1 MGVDIPAL
9 VLLTEA
15 KGMPLEQLIQMIE
28 AAILTSYSE
37 TPEANRYARVQLD
50 RETGDIAIYVP
61 TFNELGERVSE
72 DVLEVEGFDRM
83 ATSTARQTIKMQM
96 RATNDAEIVG
106 EFTASVGDVISGI
119 IQQGRD
125 PKMIHVNLGR
135 IEGKIPPQ
143 DQVPG
148 EVYTHGERIKC
159 FVVEVKQGLKGPEIM
174 LSRSHPGLVK
184 QLFALE
190 VPEVKDGIV
199 EIMGVSREAGHRTKI
214 AVKSHRA
221 GVSPKGS
228 LIGPLGARSRAVMDE
243 LNGEKIDIVDYDEDP
258 AQTLNRI
265 RSLSQQ
271 EIVAVLLGLDLIG
284 KDLPE
289 DREDLK
295 GDIEDLRTKLGSEIA
310 RIVDASPAQDSQINS
325 LISQAFARKRRL
337 AITYYSPTD
346 DQVSIRE
353 ITPLQLT
360 TSENRDFLI
369 AFCESA
375 GGQRTFR
382 VDRIQSATLL
392 ESPASE
398 IPTSSANDIRT
409 VATVKISENIRRCR
423 ESLGAFVSGD
433 GPTVQVS
440 TYSYGWLS
448 RTVMSAAGAMEVTSS
463 AKIREGIAILAG
475 KALDLY
481 R

>member
-1 MGVDIPAL
+1 MGVDIPSL
-9 VLLTEA
+9 VLLTDA

-28 AAILTSYSE
+28 AEILTAYTE
-37 TPEANRYARVQLD
+37 TAEPNRYARVQLD

-61 TFNELGERVSE
+61 AFNELGERVSE
-72 DVLEVEGFDRM
+72 DVLEVEGFDRI
-83 ATSTARQTIKMQM
+83 ATSTARKTIKMQM

-143 DQVPG
+143 EQVPG

-214 AVKSHRA
+214 AVRSHRA

-243 LNGEKIDIVDYDEDP
+243 LKGEKIDIVDYDEDP
-258 AQTLNRI
+258 VKYVAHALAPAKVSSVTIVDELS
-265 RSLSQQ
+265 RSAKVIVPDYQLSL
-271 EIVAVLLGLDLIG
+271 AIG
-284 KDLPE
+284 KD
-289 DREDLK
+289 
-295 GDIEDLRTKLGSEIA
+295 GQNA
-310 RIVDASPAQDSQINS
+310 
-325 LISQAFARKRRL
+325 RL
-337 AITYYSPTD
+337 AARLTGWRIDIHPDTPAPT
-346 DQVSIRE
+346 
-353 ITPLQLT
+353 
-360 TSENRDFLI
+360 
-369 AFCESA
+369 A
-375 GGQRTFR
+375 
-382 VDRIQSATLL
+382 
-392 ESPASE
+392 
-398 IPTSSANDIRT
+398 
-409 VATVKISENIRRCR
+409 
-423 ESLGAFVSGD
+423 
-433 GPTVQVS
+433 
-440 TYSYGWLS
+440 
-448 RTVMSAAGAMEVTSS
+448 
-463 AKIREGIAILAG
+463 
-475 KALDLY
+475 
-481 R
+481 

>member
-9 VLLTEA
+9 VLLTDA

-28 AAILTSYSE
+28 AAILTSYAE

-143 DQVPG
+143 EQVPG

-258 AQTLNRI
+258 AKYVAHALAPAKVSSVTIVDELS
-265 RSLSQQ
+265 RSAKVIVPDYQLSL
-271 EIVAVLLGLDLIG
+271 AIG
-284 KDLPE
+284 KD
-289 DREDLK
+289 
-295 GDIEDLRTKLGSEIA
+295 GQNA
-310 RIVDASPAQDSQINS
+310 
-325 LISQAFARKRRL
+325 RL
-337 AITYYSPTD
+337 AARLTGWRIDIHPD
-346 DQVSIRE
+346 
-353 ITPLQLT
+353 TPL
-360 TSENRDFLI
+360 
-369 AFCESA
+369 
-375 GGQRTFR
+375 
-382 VDRIQSATLL
+382 
-392 ESPASE
+392 
-398 IPTSSANDIRT
+398 PTS
-409 VATVKISENIRRCR
+409 
-423 ESLGAFVSGD
+423 
-433 GPTVQVS
+433 
-440 TYSYGWLS
+440 
-448 RTVMSAAGAMEVTSS
+448 
-463 AKIREGIAILAG
+463 
-475 KALDLY
+475 
-481 R
+481 

>member
-1 MGVDIPAL
+1 MGVDISAL
-9 VLLTEA
+9 VQLTEA

-28 AAILTSYSE
+28 AAVLTNYAES
-37 TPEANRYARVQLD
+37 PDANRYARVQLD
-50 RETGDIAIYVP
+50 RETGEIQIFVP

-72 DVLEVEGFDRM
+72 DLFEVEGFDRM
-83 ATSTARQTIKMQM
+83 ATSTARQTIKQQM

-106 EFTASVGDVISGI
+106 EFTTSVGDVISGI

-143 DQVPG
+143 EQVPG

-214 AVKSHRA
+214 AVRSHRA

-258 AQTLNRI
+258 AKFVAHALAPAKVSSVTIVDELS
-265 RSLSQQ
+265 RSAKVVVPDYQLSL
-271 EIVAVLLGLDLIG
+271 AIG
-284 KDLPE
+284 KD
-289 DREDLK
+289 
-295 GDIEDLRTKLGSEIA
+295 GQNA
-310 RIVDASPAQDSQINS
+310 
-325 LISQAFARKRRL
+325 RL
-337 AITYYSPTD
+337 AARLTGWRIDIHPDTPAPT
-346 DQVSIRE
+346 
-353 ITPLQLT
+353 
-360 TSENRDFLI
+360 
-369 AFCESA
+369 A
-375 GGQRTFR
+375 
-382 VDRIQSATLL
+382 
-392 ESPASE
+392 
-398 IPTSSANDIRT
+398 
-409 VATVKISENIRRCR
+409 
-423 ESLGAFVSGD
+423 
-433 GPTVQVS
+433 
-440 TYSYGWLS
+440 
-448 RTVMSAAGAMEVTSS
+448 
-463 AKIREGIAILAG
+463 
-475 KALDLY
+475 
-481 R
+481 

>member
-9 VLLTEA
+9 VLLTDA

-28 AAILTSYSE
+28 AEILTAYTE
-37 TPEANRYARVQLD
+37 TPEPNRYARVQLD

-61 TFNELGERVSE
+61 AFNELGERVSE
-72 DVLEVEGFDRM
+72 DVLEVEGFDRI
-83 ATSTARQTIKMQM
+83 ATSTARKTIKMQM

-125 PKMIHVNLGR
+125 PKMIQVNLGR

-143 DQVPG
+143 EQVPG

-214 AVKSHRA
+214 AVRSHRA

-243 LNGEKIDIVDYDEDP
+243 LKGEKIDIVDYDEDP
-258 AQTLNRI
+258 VKYVAHALAPAKVSSVTIVDELS
-265 RSLSQQ
+265 RSAKVVVPDYQLSL
-271 EIVAVLLGLDLIG
+271 AIG
-284 KDLPE
+284 KD
-289 DREDLK
+289 
-295 GDIEDLRTKLGSEIA
+295 GQNA
-310 RIVDASPAQDSQINS
+310 
-325 LISQAFARKRRL
+325 RL
-337 AITYYSPTD
+337 AARLTGWRIDIHPDTPAPT
-346 DQVSIRE
+346 
-353 ITPLQLT
+353 
-360 TSENRDFLI
+360 
-369 AFCESA
+369 A
-375 GGQRTFR
+375 
-382 VDRIQSATLL
+382 
-392 ESPASE
+392 
-398 IPTSSANDIRT
+398 
-409 VATVKISENIRRCR
+409 
-423 ESLGAFVSGD
+423 
-433 GPTVQVS
+433 
-440 TYSYGWLS
+440 
-448 RTVMSAAGAMEVTSS
+448 
-463 AKIREGIAILAG
+463 
-475 KALDLY
+475 
-481 R
+481 

>member
-9 VLLTEA
+9 VLLTDA

-28 AAILTSYSE
+28 VAILTSYAE

-83 ATSTARQTIKMQM
+83 ATSTARQTIKTQM

-143 DQVPG
+143 EQVPG

-258 AQTLNRI
+258 AKYVAHALAPAKVSSVTIVDELS
-265 RSLSQQ
+265 RSAKVIVPDYQLSL
-271 EIVAVLLGLDLIG
+271 AIG
-284 KDLPE
+284 KD
-289 DREDLK
+289 
-295 GDIEDLRTKLGSEIA
+295 GQNA
-310 RIVDASPAQDSQINS
+310 
-325 LISQAFARKRRL
+325 RL
-337 AITYYSPTD
+337 AARLTGWRIDIHPD
-346 DQVSIRE
+346 
-353 ITPLQLT
+353 TPL
-360 TSENRDFLI
+360 
-369 AFCESA
+369 
-375 GGQRTFR
+375 
-382 VDRIQSATLL
+382 
-392 ESPASE
+392 
-398 IPTSSANDIRT
+398 PTA
-409 VATVKISENIRRCR
+409 
-423 ESLGAFVSGD
+423 
-433 GPTVQVS
+433 
-440 TYSYGWLS
+440 
-448 RTVMSAAGAMEVTSS
+448 
-463 AKIREGIAILAG
+463 
-475 KALDLY
+475 
-481 R
+481 

>member
-1 MGVDIPAL
+1 MGVDISAL
-9 VLLTEA
+9 IQLTEA

-28 AAILTSYSE
+28 AAVLTAYTE
-37 TPEANRYARVQLD
+37 TPEPNRYPRVQLD
-50 RETGDIAIYVP
+50 RETGDIQIFVP

-83 ATSTARQTIKMQM
+83 ATSTARQTIKQQM

-106 EFTASVGDVISGI
+106 EFTTSVGDVISGI

-143 DQVPG
+143 EQVPG

-190 VPEVKDGIV
+190 VPEIKDGIV

-214 AVKSHRA
+214 AVRSLRA

-258 AQTLNRI
+258 AKYVAHALAPAKVSSVTVVDELS
-265 RSLSQQ
+265 RSAKVVVPDYQLSL
-271 EIVAVLLGLDLIG
+271 AIG
-284 KDLPE
+284 KD
-289 DREDLK
+289 
-295 GDIEDLRTKLGSEIA
+295 GQNA
-310 RIVDASPAQDSQINS
+310 
-325 LISQAFARKRRL
+325 RL
-337 AITYYSPTD
+337 AARLTGWRIDIHPDTPT
-346 DQVSIRE
+346 
-353 ITPLQLT
+353 
-360 TSENRDFLI
+360 
-369 AFCESA
+369 
-375 GGQRTFR
+375 
-382 VDRIQSATLL
+382 
-392 ESPASE
+392 
-398 IPTSSANDIRT
+398 PTA
-409 VATVKISENIRRCR
+409 
-423 ESLGAFVSGD
+423 
-433 GPTVQVS
+433 
-440 TYSYGWLS
+440 
-448 RTVMSAAGAMEVTSS
+448 
-463 AKIREGIAILAG
+463 
-475 KALDLY
+475 
-481 R
+481 

>member
-1 MGVDIPAL
+1 MGVDISAL
-9 VLLTEA
+9 VQLTEA

-37 TPEANRYARVQLD
+37 TPDANRYARVQLD
-50 RETGDIAIYVP
+50 RETGDIQLFVP
-61 TFNELGERVSE
+61 TFNELGERISE

-83 ATSTARQTIKMQM
+83 ATSTARQTIKQQM

-106 EFTASVGDVISGI
+106 EFTTSVGDVISGI

-143 DQVPG
+143 EQVPG

-190 VPEVKDGIV
+190 VPEIKDGIV

-214 AVKSHRA
+214 AVRSHRA

-258 AQTLNRI
+258 AKYVAHALAPAKVSSVTIVDELS
-265 RSLSQQ
+265 RSAKVVVPDYQLSL
-271 EIVAVLLGLDLIG
+271 AIG
-284 KDLPE
+284 KDGQNARLAA
-289 DREDLK
+289 RLT
-295 GDIEDLRTKLGSEIA
+295 GWRIDIHPD
-310 RIVDASPAQDSQINS
+310 SPA
-325 LISQAFARKRRL
+325 
-337 AITYYSPTD
+337 PT
-346 DQVSIRE
+346 
-353 ITPLQLT
+353 
-360 TSENRDFLI
+360 
-369 AFCESA
+369 A
-375 GGQRTFR
+375 
-382 VDRIQSATLL
+382 
-392 ESPASE
+392 
-398 IPTSSANDIRT
+398 
-409 VATVKISENIRRCR
+409 
-423 ESLGAFVSGD
+423 
-433 GPTVQVS
+433 
-440 TYSYGWLS
+440 
-448 RTVMSAAGAMEVTSS
+448 
-463 AKIREGIAILAG
+463 
-475 KALDLY
+475 
-481 R
+481 